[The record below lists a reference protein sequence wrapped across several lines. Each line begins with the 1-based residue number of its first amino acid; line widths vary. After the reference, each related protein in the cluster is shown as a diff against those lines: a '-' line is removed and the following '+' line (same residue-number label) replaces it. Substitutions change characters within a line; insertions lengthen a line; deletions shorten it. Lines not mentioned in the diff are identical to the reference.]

1 MLIVT
6 VLVALALLGA
16 GGVLQVRRTRRAVSA
31 VGALLV
37 DRDRS
42 RRLLG
47 VERAEQEGVAL
58 HAAALSRAAR
68 RERDPVVA
76 DAIAAAV
83 RRALWEPT
91 QSPEVVALRRWAAD
105 RPIATDR
112 DPSRV
117 VAVTPG
123 AILRAA
129 AASGQ
134 AVEPAPAALHTAAPA
149 PAPAPAPVAPVPVA
163 PAPAYVP
170 SPAHLTTVVHR
181 TEPAGYDDGLPTQAD
196 TPTQRPVGELVRSIL
211 GEPLL
216 RLRLQ
221 CADDLLGAGDA
232 GVARHGGATR

>member
-16 GGVLQVRRTRRAVSA
+16 GGVLQVQRTRRAVSA
-31 VGALLV
+31 VGALLA

-91 QSPEVVALRRWAAD
+91 QSPEVAALRRWATD

-134 AVEPAPAALHTAAPA
+134 AVEPAPAALHTA
-149 PAPAPAPVAPVPVA
+149 APAPAPVAPVPVA

-196 TPTQRPVGELVRSIL
+196 TPTQWPVGELVRSIL